1 MGNADNGA
9 GLAYSRLARRSLTAA
24 IAMALPLPA
33 AWAQTPTVLEDVMV
47 TAERRVENIQEVP
60 ISVSPLEGERLNS
73 LFEGGS
79 DILALAAQ
87 VPGLYAESSNGRLAP
102 RFYIRGLGNS
112 DFDLAASQ
120 PVSIIVDDVV
130 LENVVLKS
138 FPLFDLERVEVLRGP
153 QGTLFGRNTPAGV
166 VKFDTRKPSQE
177 FGGDFTLSYGELGST
192 TIEGAV
198 GGGLS
203 DTVSARVSA
212 IYHERADWIDNT
224 FTGQKDAMGGF
235 DEYAYRAQL
244 LIEPSDNFSA
254 LLNIHGRDIDGTAA
268 IFRANVLGPGS
279 DGFNSNYD
287 RDSVSYD
294 QGNNNPQSAE
304 GLGGSLKLD
313 FKFGGNITLT
323 SVSAYETTK
332 SRSLGDIDGG
342 VCAPLGSPVPPGLTS
357 GTTDCFF
364 PFTGVDAVTY
374 PGFIPF
380 ASVTQDGIDDLDQFT
395 QEIRFA
401 SQASDRLFWQAG
413 AFYFDSK
420 FSVTTNAFFAPPTTL
435 THKNTA
441 WAVFGHV
448 SYDVTDALTLTGG
461 ARYTDDQKDLD
472 IDSSPN
478 TFAPP
483 HTDVSDSQVTGDLS
497 ALYRVNDRFNVY
509 GRLATGF
516 RAPTIQGRDIAFFVP
531 GAPSTAKSETITSIE
546 AGFKSQ
552 LAGDRVR
559 LNGSVFYYEIKDQQ
573 LSAIGGASNGVLLI
587 NADKGTGMGFD
598 LDGEFIVTDN
608 FLVTL
613 GLSYTDTEIKDK
625 TLAVAPCG
633 SRLCTVLDPLV
644 DPLDTSGPV
653 LVDGNSFTQ
662 APEYIATITARYGI
676 PMADN
681 SEFFFSTDWAFQGN
695 TQFFLY
701 ESAESFS
708 DDTFEG
714 GARIGYSRDG
724 GKWEV
729 ALFGR
734 NITDEENVK
743 GAIDFNNLTGFDNE
757 PRVVGVSIKSRF

>member
-1 MGNADNGA
+1 MRNAEN
-9 GLAYSRLARRSLTAA
+9 SVRLARKSLAAA

-33 AWAQTPTVLEDVMV
+33 AWAQTPTTLEDVMV
-47 TAERRVENIQEVP
+47 TAQRRVENIQEVP
-60 ISVSPLEGERLNS
+60 ISVSPLEGERLDS

-87 VPGLYAESSNGRLAP
+87 VPGLYAESSNGRLSP

-153 QGTLFGRNTPAGV
+153 QGTLFGRNTPAGI

-212 IYHERADWIDNT
+212 IYHERNDWIDNT
-224 FTGQKDAMGGF
+224 FTGQNNAMGGF
-235 DEYAYRAQL
+235 SEYAYRAQL
-244 LIEPSDNFSA
+244 LIEPSDSFSA
-254 LLNIHGRDIDGTAA
+254 LLNIHGRDIDGTAS

-294 QGNNNPQSAE
+294 GGDNNPQHAE
-304 GLGGSLKLD
+304 GTGGSLKLE
-313 FKFGGNITLT
+313 FKFGGNATLT
-323 SVSAYETTK
+323 SITAYETTE
-332 SRSLGDIDGG
+332 SFSLGDIDGG
-342 VCAPLGSPVPPGLTS
+342 VCAPLPLVTPVPPGLTS
-357 GTTDCFF
+357 DTADCFF
-364 PFTGVDAVTY
+364 PFTGVPDAVTY

-380 ASVTQDGIDDLDQFT
+380 ASSTQDSIDDLDQFT
-395 QEIRFA
+395 QELRFA

-413 AFYFDSK
+413 AYYFDSE
-420 FSVTTNAFFAPPTTL
+420 FSVTTNPFFAPPTTL

-448 SYDVTDALTLTGG
+448 SYSATDALTLTGG
-461 ARYTDDQKDLD
+461 VRYTDDQKDLD
-472 IDSSPN
+472 IVSSPN
-478 TFAPP
+478 DDAPT
-483 HTDVSDSQVTGDLS
+483 HTEVSDTNLSGDLS
-497 ALYRVNDRFNVY
+497 ALYRVNDQFNVY

-516 RAPTIQGRDIAFFVP
+516 RAPTIQGRDIAFLSSP
-531 GAPSTAKSETITSIE
+531 DAPSIAKSETITSVE

-559 LNGSVFYYEIKDQQ
+559 LNGSVFYYEVKDQQ
-573 LSAIGGASNGVLLI
+573 LSAVGGASNGVLLI
-587 NADKGTGMGFD
+587 NADKGTGIGFD
-598 LDGEFIVTDN
+598 LEGEFLVTDN

-633 SRLCTVLDPLV
+633 SGLCTVLDPLV
-644 DPLDTSGPV
+644 DPLDPSSPV

-676 PMADN
+676 PMANN
-681 SEFFFSTDWAFQGN
+681 SEFFFSTDWAFQGK
-695 TQFFLY
+695 TQFFIY

-734 NITDEENVK
+734 NITDEANVK
-743 GAIDFNNLTGFDNE
+743 GAIDFNDLVGFDNE
-757 PRVVGVSIKSRF
+757 PRIVGLSVKSRF

>member
-1 MGNADNGA
+1 MRNAEIDG
-9 GLAYSRLARRSLTAA
+9 RLARRSLAVA

-33 AWAQTPTVLEDVMV
+33 ALAQTPTTLEDVMV
-47 TAERRVENIQEVP
+47 TAERRVENIQDVP
-60 ISVSPLEGERLNS
+60 ISVAPLEGERLDAM
-73 LFEGGS
+73 FEGGA
-79 DILALAAQ
+79 DIQALATR
-87 VPGLYAESSNGRLAP
+87 VPSLYAESSNGRLAP

-120 PVSIIVDDVV
+120 PVSIIVDEVV
-130 LENVVLKS
+130 LENVILKS
-138 FPLFDLERVEVLRGP
+138 FPLFDIDRVEVLRGP
-153 QGTLFGRNTPAGV
+153 QGTLFGRNTPAGI
-166 VKFDTRKPSQE
+166 VKFDTKKPSQE
-177 FGGDFTLSYGELGST
+177 FGGDVTLSYGELGST

-212 IYHERADWIDNT
+212 IYHEREDWIDNT

-244 LIEPSDNFSA
+244 LIEPSDSFSA
-254 LLNIHGRDIDGTAA
+254 LLNIHGRDIDGTAS

-279 DGFNSNYD
+279 NGFNSNYD

-294 QGNNNPQSAE
+294 EGNNNPQHAE
-304 GLGGSLKLD
+304 GTGGSVRLD
-313 FKFGGNITLT
+313 FKFAGNVTLT

-342 VCAPLGSPVPPGLTS
+342 FGADFAPPVGPCPPGS
-357 GTTDCFF
+357 
-364 PFTGVDAVTY
+364 A
-374 PGFIPF
+374 PGDPCIPF
-380 ASVTQDGIDDLDQFT
+380 PSQTQDGIDDLDQFT
-395 QEIRFA
+395 QELRFA
-401 SQASDRLFWQAG
+401 SQASDQLFWQAG
-413 AFYFDSK
+413 VYYFDSK
-420 FSVTTNAFFAPPTTL
+420 FSVTTTPFFVAATTL
-435 THKNTA
+435 THENTA

-448 SYDVTDALTLTGG
+448 SYDVSDALTVSGG
-461 ARYTDDQKDLD
+461 ARYTDDKKDLTVQV
-472 IDSSPN
+472 SPIP
-478 TFAPP
+478 TGPQ
-483 HTDVSDSQVTGDLS
+483 HVSDTNFSGDLS
-497 ALYRVNDRFNVY
+497 VLYKISDQFNVY
-509 GRLATGF
+509 GRLARGF
-516 RAPTIQGRDIAFFVP
+516 RAPTIQGRDIAFF
-531 GAPSTAKSETITSIE
+531 GSPSIAKSETITSVE

-573 LSAIGGASNGVLLI
+573 LSAIGGGGNFVRLV

-598 LDGEFIVTDN
+598 FDSEFLVTDN

-613 GLSYTDTEIKDK
+613 GLSYTDTEIKDS
-625 TLAVAPCG
+625 TLVVPPCG
-633 SRLCTVLDPLV
+633 SGLCTVLDPL
-644 DPLDTSGPV
+644 DTNGNAII
-653 LVDGNSFTQ
+653 DGNSFTQ

-676 PMADN
+676 PMANN
-681 SEFFFSTDWAFQGN
+681 SEFFFSTDWAFQGK
-695 TQFFLY
+695 TQFFIY
-701 ESAESFS
+701 ESEEFYS
-708 DDTFEG
+708 DSTFEG

-757 PRVVGVSIKSRF
+757 PRIVGVSFKSRF